1 MRDIY
6 DAPTIT
12 RAKLTKV
19 DDSGEH
25 QLLDFEGYTGETFT
39 KVARAQPHGDSSNP
53 PAGSIGHI
61 LRMGSSDRLLA
72 LGFETPGRPLNLPA
86 GAKAIYD
93 SGGNIV
99 RLTTAD
105 GISLDAATGVAKL
118 SRGGMSIIV
127 SSGRVDLG
135 GTGGSAV
142 VTLAGPSSK
151 VFAIL

>member
-1 MRDIY
+1 MRDLY

-12 RAKLTKV
+12 RAKLTAV

-25 QLLDFEGYTGETFT
+25 QLLDFEGYAGESFT

-72 LGFETPGRPLNLPA
+72 LGFETPGRPLNLPS
-86 GAKAIYD
+86 GAKVIYD

-99 RLTTAD
+99 RLTTSD

-127 SSGRVDLG
+127 SPGRVDLG
-135 GTGGSAV
+135 GAGGSAV
-142 VTLAGPSSK
+142 QTVAGPSSK